1 MLDFRAF
8 LRQWKRRA
16 TGQKEPGGP
25 LDDRSVAC
33 TQRVIG
39 NFYRAMHDYKTDAA
53 AATGD
58 SRWLNLTDAHARLYR
73 PGEFFTERV
82 IKQADERNYISDAD
96 LSRMLARIELLGMP
110 RDQSM
115 TITRDGRDSRSPGSD
130 SLPRCGPG

>member
-8 LRQWKRRA
+8 LRQWRRRA

-39 NFYRAMHDYKTDAA
+39 NFYRAMHDYKADAA

-58 SRWLNLTDAHARLYR
+58 DRWLELTDAHARLYR
-73 PGEFFTERV
+73 VEEFRTERV
-82 IKQADERNYISDAD
+82 IQQADERNYITDAD
-96 LSRMLARIELLGMP
+96 LSRMLACIELLGLP
-110 RDQSM
+110 RDQIM
-115 TITRDGRDSRSPGSD
+115 TITRDGREAEVAGLGSP
-130 SLPRCGPG
+130 PRCGPG